1 MFKILII
8 DDDPIL
14 QLVLKTTLQKQGYDV
29 TVASNGEE
37 GIIQAQQIRPA
48 LIICDWMMPH
58 LNGLE
63 VCCRIKANPE
73 LLTTF
78 FILLTN
84 REDVEDRVKG
94 LDAGADEFLSKSF
107 EINEL
112 KARVRAGLRL
122 YQLNQDLQTRS
133 AALEAELASGL
144 RLQQLNRDLHYQKQA
159 LETLNQK
166 LQTQKQILEAELTE
180 AANYVRSLLP
190 SPLLGTVT
198 IETLFVPSVQLGGDC
213 FDYYWLDDEN
223 LAIYL
228 LDVSGHG
235 VGAALLSVSVLNVLR
250 SQSLP
255 NTNFRQP
262 NQVLRALNHSFQMVN
277 HGERYFTIWYGV
289 YNQITRQLIYA
300 SAGHPPAVLLSGSSA
315 VGIQV
320 KHLGN
325 SGLPLG
331 VLRERDFTECCCQIE
346 ASSTLYVFSDGAYE
360 VQQPDSTIWGLEA
373 LTDLL
378 ANLFKTNAYNL
389 DTVLHQI
396 RTFTSKDNFEDDL
409 SLLKVNFS

>member
-1 MFKILII
+1 MVKILII
-8 DDDPIL
+8 DDDPII
-14 QLVLKTTLQKQGYDV
+14 QLVLKTTLQKQSYDV

-37 GIIQAQQIRPA
+37 GIAQAQRIRPA

-63 VCCRIKANPE
+63 VCRQIKADPE

-78 FILLTN
+78 FILLTS
-84 REDVEDRVKG
+84 REGVEDRVKG

-122 YQLNQDLQTRS
+122 HQLNQDLQMRS

-144 RLQQLNRDLHYQKQA
+144 RLQQLNRDLQTYSSA

-190 SPLLGTVT
+190 SPLVGNVT
-198 IETLFVPSVQLGGDC
+198 IEALFVPSIQLGGDC
-213 FDYYWLDDEN
+213 FDYYWLDNEN

-235 VGAALLSVSVLNVLR
+235 VGSALLSVSVLNVLR

-255 NTNFRQP
+255 NTDFCQP
-262 NQVLRALNHSFQMVN
+262 SQVLRTLNHSFQMVN

-289 YNQITRQLIYA
+289 YNQVKRQLIYA
-300 SAGHPPAVLLSGSSA
+300 SAGHPPAVLLSATSA
-315 VGIQV
+315 AGIQV
-320 KHLGN
+320 KQLGN
-325 SGLPLG
+325 PGLPIG
-331 VLRERDFTECCCQIE
+331 ILRERDFNEHYCQIE
-346 ASSTLYVFSDGAYE
+346 ASSTLYIFSDGAYE
-360 VQQPDSTIWGLEA
+360 VQQPDGTIWGMEA
-373 LTDLL
+373 LINLLTDLYQ
-378 ANLFKTNAYNL
+378 TNTYNL
-389 DTVLHQI
+389 YSVLHQI
-396 RTFTSKDNFEDDL
+396 CTLTSKDNFEDDL